1 MAKGI
6 YIVITHSAR
15 PSKSQESKWEVHE
28 SCEFVDRI
36 KDRHNTSATAIIDY
50 LNKKVIK
57 DRSGEGTYD
66 DFIAYAEKSYP
77 EQMASLKEI
86 YGNDQTE

>member
-1 MAKGI
+1 MKGI
-6 YIVITHSAR
+6 FIVITHAAK
-15 PSKSQESKWEVHE
+15 PAPGKQWEVHE

-36 KDRHNTSATAIIDY
+36 KNRHTTNATAIIDY

-77 EQMASLKEI
+77 DQMKALKEL
-86 YGNDQTE
+86 YDNDQAE